1 MLVRLLIFWLLAR
14 IKIMEKLKLIKY
26 VVFILT
32 FLLVFGSLVLLG
44 TIFKKVRG
52 GDEAKDMPLL
62 VSLQEPDGSSIEAV
76 VSHGDN
82 LYLLIKNGGKD
93 DRVVI
98 FNPQEAQ
105 KISEIS
111 LN

>member
-1 MLVRLLIFWLLAR
+1 
-14 IKIMEKLKLIKY
+14 MEKLKFIKY

-32 FLLVFGSLVLLG
+32 FLLVLGSLVLLG
-44 TIFKKVRG
+44 TIFKKVRS
-52 GDEAKDMPLL
+52 DAAKEIPTEL
-62 VSLQEPDGSSIEAV
+62 SLQEPEGSSIEAV

-98 FNPQEAQ
+98 FNPQEVQ
-105 KISEIS
+105 KISEII

>member
-52 GDEAKDMPLL
+52 GDEAKEMPLS

-76 VSHGDN
+76 
-82 LYLLIKNGGKD
+82 LLQP
-93 DRVVI
+93 R
-98 FNPQEAQ
+98 E
-105 KISEIS
+105 
-111 LN
+111 